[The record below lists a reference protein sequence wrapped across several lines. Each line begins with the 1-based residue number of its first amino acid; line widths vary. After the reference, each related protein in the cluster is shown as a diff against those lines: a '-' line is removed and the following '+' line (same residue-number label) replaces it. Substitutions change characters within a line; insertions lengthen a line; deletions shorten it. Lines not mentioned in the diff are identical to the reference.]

1 MASQVVSYNARYGVR
16 RTDINNLGAP
26 LMSTK
31 TLSSICVALTGLAF
45 ILGASTA
52 HADSITY
59 TATGN
64 GSDGALAATAA
75 FTTSAGQIQ
84 IVLSDTLAANVIRS
98 AGQALSDLSFT
109 LSNAPGT
116 LGATSASG
124 QLGNINSSGVVT
136 YTTGSPTRWF
146 GAGGQ
151 GSFTITGNTIT
162 LEAIGGG
169 QPSQMIAP
177 TMTNGGTYTNVNNGF
192 GNFDPYVIGPATF
205 TLALSGVNPNTTVT
219 GATFSFG
226 TSPDTFVG
234 GTTGGS
240 TPPVPEPSSLMLIG
254 TGLIGATGM
263 LRRRFASV

>member
-1 MASQVVSYNARYGVR
+1 
-16 RTDINNLGAP
+16 
-26 LMSTK
+26 MSSK
-31 TLSSICVALTGLAF
+31 TLSSIGVAFTGLALIF
-45 ILGASTA
+45 GASIA

-59 TATGN
+59 TATGS
-64 GSDGALAATAA
+64 GSDGALGATAA
-75 FTTSAGQIQ
+75 FTTGTGTIS
-84 IVLSDTLAANVIRS
+84 IVLSDTLAASVIRS

-116 LGATSASG
+116 LGATTASG
-124 QLGNINSSGVVT
+124 QLGNVSGTGVVT

-151 GSFTITGNTIT
+151 GSFTISGNTIT
-162 LEAIGGG
+162 LESIGGG
-169 QPSQMIAP
+169 QPSQMIIP

-192 GNFDPYVIGPATF
+192 QNFDPYVIGPATF

-234 GTTGGS
+234 GTGGT
-240 TPPVPEPSSLMLIG
+240 TPPIPEPSSLVLIG

-263 LRRRFASV
+263 LRRKFASA

>member
-1 MASQVVSYNARYGVR
+1 MRS
-16 RTDINNLGAP
+16 
-26 LMSTK
+26 K
-31 TLSSICVALTGLAF
+31 TLSSIGVAFTGLAL

-59 TATGN
+59 TATGS
-64 GSDGALAATAA
+64 GSDGSLGATAA
-75 FTTSAGQIQ
+75 FTTGTGTIS
-84 IVLSDTLAANVIRS
+84 IVLSDTLAASVIRS

-116 LGATSASG
+116 LGATTASG
-124 QLGNINSSGVVT
+124 QLGNVSGTGVVT

-151 GSFTITGNTIT
+151 GSFTISGNTIR
-162 LEAIGGG
+162 LESIGGG
-169 QPSQMIAP
+169 QPSQMIIP

-192 GNFDPYVIGPATF
+192 QNFDPYVIGPATF

-226 TSPDTFVG
+226 TGPDTFVPGTG
-234 GTTGGS
+234 GTT
-240 TPPVPEPSSLMLIG
+240 PPIPEPSSLVLIG

-263 LRRRFASV
+263 LRRKLASA